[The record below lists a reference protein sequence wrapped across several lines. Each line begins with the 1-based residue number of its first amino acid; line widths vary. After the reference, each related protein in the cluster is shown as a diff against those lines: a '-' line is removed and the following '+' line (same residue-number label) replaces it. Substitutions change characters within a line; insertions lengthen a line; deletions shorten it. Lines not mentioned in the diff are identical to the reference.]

1 MSDNLK
7 LLVDDSEATSLL
19 SIPAGD
25 LEWLVNTQ
33 QLSPI
38 QLRGRRLFLVAQ
50 IEELIQTYRTVQSR
64 GQHAQRDTQQHSHHN
79 AITATPQP

>member
-1 MSDNLK
+1 MSDNPK
-7 LLVDDSEATSLL
+7 LLVDDNEASERL
-19 SIPAGD
+19 SIPADD

-50 IEELIQTYRTVQSR
+50 LEELIQTYKTIQSR
-64 GQHAQRDTQQHSHHN
+64 GHHGQRETQ
-79 AITATPQP
+79 

>member
-1 MSDNLK
+1 MSDNPK
-7 LLVDDSEATSLL
+7 LLVDDNEASELL
-19 SIPAGD
+19 SIPAPD

-50 IEELIQTYRTVQSR
+50 LEELIQTYKAVQLR
-64 GQHAQRDTQQHSHHN
+64 GQQ
-79 AITATPQP
+79 

>member
-1 MSDNLK
+1 MSDNPK
-7 LLVDDSEATSLL
+7 LLVDDNEASELL
-19 SIPAGD
+19 SIPAPD

-50 IEELIQTYRTVQSR
+50 LEELVLTYRTVQSR
-64 GQHAQRDTQQHSHHN
+64 GKQ
-79 AITATPQP
+79 